1 MSKKIFVLL
10 PDGVGLRNFGF
21 TNFTNLGKEKGWDI
35 TFWNQTPFELSKIG
49 LKELKLE
56 GKPHFL
62 TDLYK
67 RAKIEAELEHFT
79 AKFNDPIYQAYKFPP
94 KLNSF
99 KAKLKWK
106 IVQFLA
112 QKYSGEKKL
121 IKLREKLANIER
133 GKDLYKKCI
142 ETLQNEQPAVVFCTN
157 QRPVNAL
164 APLLAAKDLR
174 IPTATFIFSWD
185 NLPKATKVVKT
196 DYYFVWSDFMASELI
211 KYYPEISEKQI
222 KVTGT
227 PQFEPHFTQ
236 GLADSKSNFY
246 KKYNL
251 DPERQYLC
259 YSGDDITTAPH
270 DELYLRDVAKA
281 VRSSN
286 NSGKKIGIIFRR
298 CPVDF
303 SDRYDK
309 ILEEY
314 QNEIVSID
322 PLWEKQGSQWNAIL
336 PTKEDLA
343 LQTSIIANT
352 FMVINVGSSMV
363 FDYVSYKK
371 PCGYINYNPITEH
384 LKKDTCKVY
393 NYVHFQSK
401 PSKKIVFWINSEND
415 IEAIISKSLEKD
427 TTDIIEEATKWFRK
441 INKHPANKSSERI
454 WEALNKL
461 AKCT

>member
-1 MSKKIFVLL
+1 MSRKIFILL
-10 PDGVGLRNFGF
+10 PDGVGLRNFAF

-35 TFWNQTPFELSKIG
+35 TFWNQTPFELFKVG

-67 RAKIEAELEHFT
+67 RAKIEAELDHFSL
-79 AKFNDPIYQAYKFPP
+79 KFNESIYQEYKFPP
-94 KLNSF
+94 KLDSF

-112 QKYSGEKKL
+112 KKYSGEKKL

-133 GKDLYKKCI
+133 GKIFYKKSI
-142 ETLQNEQPAVVFCTN
+142 ATLQVECPDVVFCTN

-164 APLLAAKDLR
+164 APLLAAKDLG

-196 DYYFVWSDFMASELI
+196 DYYFVWSDFMASELM

-236 GLADSKSNFY
+236 GLADSKSIFY

-251 DPERQYLC
+251 DPERSYLC

-270 DELYLRDVAKA
+270 DQLYLRDVAKA
-281 VRSSN
+281 VRNLN
-286 NSGKKIGIIFRR
+286 NSGKNIGIIFRR

-303 SDRYDK
+303 SDRYNQF
-309 ILEEY
+309 LEEY
-314 QNEIVSID
+314 QDEIVSIN
-322 PLWEKQGSQWNAIL
+322 PLWEQQGLQWNAIL
-336 PTKEDLA
+336 PKKEDLT
-343 LQTSIIANT
+343 LQTSIISNT
-352 FMVINVGSSMV
+352 FMVINVGSSMI
-363 FDYVSYKK
+363 FDYISYKK
-371 PCGYINYNPITEH
+371 PCGYINYNPNIEF
-384 LKKDTCKVY
+384 LKKDTYSVY
-393 NYVHFQSK
+393 NYIHFRSK
-401 PSKKIVFWINSEND
+401 PSKKVVFWINSE
-415 IEAIISKSLEKD
+415 IEIESVILKSLEKD
-427 TTDIIEEATKWFRK
+427 TMDTILQASEWFRK
-441 INKHPANKSSERI
+441 INKHPANESSERI
-454 WEALNKL
+454 WKALNEIS
-461 AKCT
+461 

>member
-1 MSKKIFVLL
+1 MSKKILILL
-10 PDGVGLRNFGF
+10 PDGVGLRNFAF

-49 LKELKLE
+49 LNELKLE

-67 RAKIEAELEHFT
+67 RAKIEAELDHFT
-79 AKFNDPIYQAYKFPP
+79 AKFNESVYQEYKFPP
-94 KLNSF
+94 NLNSL

-112 QKYSGEKKL
+112 KKYSGEKKL

-133 GKDLYKKCI
+133 GKALYKKCI
-142 ETLQNEQPAVVFCTN
+142 ETLQNEQPDVVFCTN

-164 APLLAAKDLR
+164 APLVAAKDLG

-196 DYYFVWSDFMASELI
+196 DYYFVWSDFMASELM

-236 GLADSKSNFY
+236 GLADSKSIFY

-281 VRSSN
+281 VRNLN
-286 NSGKKIGIIFRR
+286 NSGKNIGIIFRK
-298 CPVDF
+298 CPVDV
-303 SDRYDK
+303 SDRYDQF
-309 ILEEY
+309 LEEY
-314 QNEIVSID
+314 KNEIVSID
-322 PLWEKQGSQWNAIL
+322 PLWKQQGSQWNAIL

-352 FMVINVGSSMV
+352 FMVINVASSMI
-363 FDYVSYKK
+363 FDFVSYKK
-371 PCGYINYNPITEH
+371 PCGYINYNPDLTNI
-384 LKKDTCKVY
+384 KKDTRSIYKY
-393 NYVHFQSK
+393 IHFRSK
-401 PSKKIVFWINSEND
+401 PSEKVAYWINSESD
-415 IEAIISKSLEKD
+415 IETIILKSLEKD
-427 TTDIIEEATKWFRK
+427 TKETIEQASEWFRK
-441 INKHPANKSSERI
+441 INEHPANESSERI
-454 WEALNKL
+454 WKALNEIS
-461 AKCT
+461 

>member
-1 MSKKIFVLL
+1 MSKKILILL
-10 PDGVGLRNFGF
+10 PDGVGLRNFAF
-21 TNFTNLGKEKGWDI
+21 TNFTSIGKEQGWDI

-49 LKELKLE
+49 LNELKLE

-67 RAKIEAELEHFT
+67 RAKIEAELDHFT
-79 AKFNDPIYQAYKFPP
+79 AKFNESVYQEYKFPP
-94 KLNSF
+94 KLKSF
-99 KAKLKWK
+99 KEKLKWK

-112 QKYSGEKKL
+112 KKYSGEKNL

-133 GKDLYKKCI
+133 GKAFYKECI

-164 APLLAAKDLR
+164 APLLAAKDLG

-185 NLPKATKVVKT
+185 NLPKATKIVKT

-211 KYYPEISEKQI
+211 KYYPEVSEKQI

-236 GLADSKSNFY
+236 SLADSKSTFY
-246 KKYNL
+246 KKHNL
-251 DPERQYLC
+251 DPERSYLC

-281 VRSSN
+281 VRNLN
-286 NSGKKIGIIFRR
+286 NSGKNIEIIFRR

-303 SDRYDK
+303 SDRYDQF
-309 ILEEY
+309 LEEY
-314 QNEIVSID
+314 QDEIISIN
-322 PLWEKQGSQWNAIL
+322 PLWKQQGSQWNAIL

-352 FMVINVGSSMV
+352 FMVINVASSMI
-363 FDYVSYKK
+363 FDFVSYKK
-371 PCGYINYNPITEH
+371 PCGYINYNPKIKNLKKDSRIIYNYIHFRSKPSAKVAYWINSEKDIEPIILKS
-384 LKKDTCKVY
+384 LKKDT
-393 NYVHFQSK
+393 
-401 PSKKIVFWINSEND
+401 
-415 IEAIISKSLEKD
+415 IE
-427 TTDIIEEATKWFRK
+427 TIEEATEWFKK
-441 INKHPANKSSERI
+441 INKDPANESSERI
-454 WEALNKL
+454 WKALNKIS
-461 AKCT
+461 